1 MSAMDPFGGVPVTPQ
16 NPSETTPPAT
26 GGLSVTVPGTPAS
39 TPATPPAAGGL
50 SVTVPGDSPTAS
62 TGTPVI
68 PSSPAGST
76 GMPAGLAVTVPSGDQ
91 PATPPAAS
99 APGGSSAP
107 GGLALTVPSGDSDPQ
122 PATPQPAAQTAAQPD
137 KSKDEPGDG
146 VWRIGNPVTA
156 DPNEIANPA
165 PYVESRKPVT
175 LPDGREVSDVPGEPV
190 YTMPGDI
197 REYQPAR
204 DRYGRYMHQHPQYGY
219 RSSFSRATTI
229 AKKLDSGSNLMDWH
243 DRKLIE
249 GLARYPQLLDGLDV
263 GKLGTT
269 NEYKLRQTL
278 KQISEN
284 ATNAAGAADGREF
297 GTALHAWTEAV
308 DHGKASYAD
317 VPCEFKPYV
326 ASYLQALSRHG
337 IKPIPEYVERIMY
350 CPITDT
356 MGTIDRIY
364 RLPTGELVI
373 GDIKTSGNIDFAWTS
388 IALQMA
394 QYANASHLLSE
405 DGQTWEPM
413 PKVRHDIAV
422 IAGIPHTPKDRG
434 PHCDMHIVN
443 VEYGTGLLYIARD
456 ITHVQ
461 REAKKI
467 IPMSHSAQPGSADD
481 AMAWVEQGMPALSQP
496 GANPLSQLE
505 GMADTTAQAAMN
517 AMDGDTSKFESLPV
531 VGDIVDGT
539 NQSEDSK
546 RVHYLSD
553 VASVLSRAVE
563 MGLDREIVQWAGVL
577 ATVPDDQRSQ
587 LVQGLSVASA
597 RAGVR
602 SSRLRTRAST
612 DEDAARREDK
622 RAAKAQSVAAQRETV
637 DKATSTGALEQFGKA
652 VTAAQTTDSAP
663 KAPALFSTSAGIA
676 ATADQTGP
684 SDPVNGDAPVA
695 GVRPSVRARIESQT
709 TPQAIA
715 ALYDASWSTQEEA
728 LARERMSDL
737 SAALIDSARSLIDAA
752 GSADAIAALWEPWW
766 PDDLVSYAQSRMARM

>member
-16 NPSETTPPAT
+16 PASTPAT
-26 GGLSVTVPGTPAS
+26 GGLSLTVPS
-39 TPATPPAAGGL
+39 EATATAISPAA
-50 SVTVPGDSPTAS
+50 
-62 TGTPVI
+62 TPVI
-68 PSSPAGST
+68 PQAPAAAPVIPQAPAGT
-76 GMPAGLAVTVPSGDQ
+76 GVPAGLALTIPEDEPAQ
-91 PATPPAAS
+91 QQATPESPAQT
-99 APGGSSAP
+99 P
-107 GGLALTVPSGDSDPQ
+107 PQ
-122 PATPQPAAQTAAQPD
+122 PAPQPA
-137 KSKDEPGDG
+137 SEPG
-146 VWRIGNPVTA
+146 VWRIGQPVTA
-156 DPNEIANPA
+156 DPNEIANPS

-175 LPDGREVSDVPGEPV
+175 LPDGREVTSVPGEPI

-197 REYQPAR
+197 REYQPSR

-308 DHGKASYAD
+308 DHGKATYAD
-317 VPCEFKPYV
+317 VPREFKPYV

-337 IKPIPEYVERIMY
+337 IEPIPEYVERIMY

-356 MGTIDRIY
+356 MGTIDRIF

-413 PKVRHDIAV
+413 PQVRQDIAV

-461 REAKKI
+461 REAKKV
-467 IPMSHSAQPGSADD
+467 IPMSHSAQPGSAED
-481 AMAWVEQGMPALSQP
+481 AMAWVEQGMPPLSQP

-505 GMADTTAQAAMN
+505 GMADSTAQDALN

-531 VGDIVDGT
+531 VGDIVSGT
-539 NQSEDSK
+539 NQSEDSE
-546 RVHYLSD
+546 RVHYLAD
-553 VASVLSRAVE
+553 LASVLSRAVE
-563 MGLDREIVQWAGVL
+563 NGMGREIVQWAGVL
-577 ATVPDDQRSQ
+577 SQVPNDQRS
-587 LVQGLSVASA
+587 LVAQGLSVASA

-602 SSRLRTRAST
+602 SSRLRTRQST
-612 DEDAARREDK
+612 NEDAARREDK
-622 RAAKAQSVAAQRETV
+622 RAAKAQSVAASRGAV
-637 DKATSTGALEQFGKA
+637 DAATASSALETFGTNA
-652 VTAAQTTDSAP
+652 VKTATAAATPVAP

-676 ATADQTGP
+676 ATATQAGP
-684 SDPVNGDAPVA
+684 ADPVNGDSPVA
-695 GVRPSVRARIESQT
+695 GIRPSVRARIDMQT
-709 TPQAIA
+709 TPQDIA
-715 ALYDASWSTQEEA
+715 GLYDSSWSAQEEA
-728 LARERMSDL
+728 YARERMSDL

-752 GSADAIAALWEPWW
+752 GSADAIAGLWEPWW
-766 PDDLVSYAQSRMARM
+766 PEDLVAYAQSRMARF

>member
-16 NPSETTPPAT
+16 PAPAPTPAT
-26 GGLSVTVPGTPAS
+26 GGLSLTVPS
-39 TPATPPAAGGL
+39 EATAPDTAPAA
-50 SVTVPGDSPTAS
+50 
-62 TGTPVI
+62 TPVI
-68 PSSPAGST
+68 PQA
-76 GMPAGLAVTVPSGDQ
+76 
-91 PATPPAAS
+91 PATTGTPA
-99 APGGSSAP
+99 
-107 GGLALTVPSGDSDPQ
+107 GLALTVPGEEVTTPAAASVIPQAPAGTGVSVPAGLALTIPEDEPAQQQATPASPAQTPPQPQ
-122 PATPQPAAQTAAQPD
+122 PAQPA
-137 KSKDEPGDG
+137 SEPG
-146 VWRIGNPVTA
+146 VWRIGQPVKA

-175 LPDGREVSDVPGEPV
+175 LPDGREVTSVPGEPI

-197 REYQPAR
+197 REYQPSR

-308 DHGKASYAD
+308 DHGKATYAD
-317 VPCEFKPYV
+317 VPKEFKPYV

-337 IKPIPEYVERIMY
+337 IEAIPEYVERIMY

-356 MGTIDRIY
+356 MGTIDRIF

-413 PKVRHDIAV
+413 PQVRQDIAV

-461 REAKKI
+461 REAKKV
-467 IPMSHSAQPGSADD
+467 IPMSHSAQPGSAED
-481 AMAWVEQGMPALSQP
+481 AMAWVEQGMPSLSTP
-496 GANPLSQLE
+496 GANPLAQLE
-505 GMADTTAQAAMN
+505 GMADSTAQAALN

-531 VGDIVDGT
+531 VGDIVSGT
-539 NQSEDSK
+539 NQSEDSE
-546 RVHYLSD
+546 RVHYLAD
-553 VASVLSRAVE
+553 LASVLSRAVE
-563 MGLDREIVQWAGVL
+563 NGMGREIVQWAGVL
-577 ATVPDDQRSQ
+577 SQVPNDQRS
-587 LVQGLSVASA
+587 LVAQGLSVASA

-602 SSRLRTRAST
+602 SSRLRTRQST
-612 DEDAARREDK
+612 NEDAARREDK
-622 RAAKAQSVAAQRETV
+622 RAAKAQSVAASRGAV
-637 DKATSTGALEQFGKA
+637 DAASASAALESFGTNAVKTATGAA
-652 VTAAQTTDSAP
+652 TPSAP

-676 ATADQTGP
+676 ATATQAGP
-684 SDPVNGDAPVA
+684 ADPVNGDSPVA
-695 GVRPSVRARIESQT
+695 GIRPSVRARIDMQA
-709 TPQAIA
+709 TPQDIA
-715 ALYDASWSTQEEA
+715 SLYDASWSAQEEA
-728 LARERMSDL
+728 YARERMSDL

-752 GSADAIAALWEPWW
+752 GSADAIAGLWEPWW
-766 PDDLVSYAQSRMARM
+766 PEDLVAYAQSRMARF

>member
-16 NPSETTPPAT
+16 NPPET
-26 GGLSVTVPGTPAS
+26 
-39 TPATPPAAGGL
+39 TPPAAGGL
-50 SVTVPGDSPTAS
+50 SVTVPGAGAPTPATPPAATGGLAVTVPGDSPAAP
-62 TGTPVI
+62 TGAPVI
-68 PSSPAGST
+68 PSSPAGSAGT
-76 GMPAGLAVTVPSGDQ
+76 LSGLAVTVPDGNQ
-91 PATPPAAS
+91 PATPP
-99 APGGSSAP
+99 PP
-107 GGLALTVPSGDSDPQ
+107 
-122 PATPQPAAQTAAQPD
+122 PAAEPNNVQPTATTAQAD
-137 KSKDEPGDG
+137 TAKDEPD
-146 VWRIGNPVTA
+146 VWRIGKPVTA
-156 DPNEIANPA
+156 DPNEVANPS

-175 LPDGREVSDVPGEPV
+175 LPDGREVTDVPGEPI

-269 NEYKLRQTL
+269 NEYRLRQTL

-308 DHGKASYAD
+308 DHGKAMYAD
-317 VPCEFKPYV
+317 VPREFKPYV

-337 IKPIPEYVERIMY
+337 IEPIPEYVERIMY

-405 DGQTWEPM
+405 DGQAWEPM

-467 IPMSHSAQPGSADD
+467 IPMSHSAQPGSAED
-481 AMAWVEQGMPALSQP
+481 AMAWVDQGMPPLSTP

-517 AMDGDTSKFESLPV
+517 AMDGDTSKFEGLPV
-531 VGDIVDGT
+531 VGDIVYGT

-553 VASVLSRAVE
+553 LASVLSRAVE

-577 ATVPDDQRSQ
+577 ANVPDDQRAQ

-637 DKATSTGALEQFGKA
+637 DKATSTGALEQFGKQVA
-652 VTAAQTTDSAP
+652 AAQSNPAPAAP

-676 ATADQTGP
+676 ATANQTGP

-766 PDDLVSYAQSRMARM
+766 PDDLVSYAQSRMARL

>member
-1 MSAMDPFGGVPVTPQ
+1 MTAMDPFGGVPVTP
-16 NPSETTPPAT
+16 PTPPTPPTASGSGAT
-26 GGLSVTVPGTPAS
+26 
-39 TPATPPAAGGL
+39 PAAGGL
-50 SVTVPGDSPTAS
+50 SLTVPDSA
-62 TGTPVI
+62 
-68 PSSPAGST
+68 
-76 GMPAGLAVTVPSGDQ
+76 
-91 PATPPAAS
+91 PATPGATA
-99 APGGSSAP
+99 APGATAP
-107 GGLALTVPSGDSDPQ
+107 AGLALTVPGEVP
-122 PATPQPAAQTAAQPD
+122 PQPAAAPVIPPAPAGASAGTPAGLSLTIPGDEPAPTAAPTD
-137 KSKDEPGDG
+137 GAAAPAAGAAAPAAGASDAPGAKDEQG
-146 VWRIGNPVTA
+146 VWRIGQPVTA
-156 DPNEIANPA
+156 DPNEIANPS

-175 LPDGREVSDVPGEPV
+175 LPDGREVSDVPGEPI

-249 GLARYPQLLDGLDV
+249 GLARYPQLMDGLDV

-278 KQISEN
+278 KKISEN

-308 DHGKASYAD
+308 DHGKASYND
-317 VPCEFKPYV
+317 VPREFKPYV

-337 IKPIPEYVERIMY
+337 IEPIPEYVERIMY

-461 REAKKI
+461 RESKKV
-467 IPMSHSAQPGSADD
+467 IPMSHSAQPGTAED
-481 AMAWVEQGMPALSQP
+481 AMAWVDQGMPPLSTP

-531 VGDIVDGT
+531 VGDIVSGT
-539 NQSEDSK
+539 NQSEDSE

-553 VASVLSRAVE
+553 LASVLSRAVE

-577 ATVPDDQRSQ
+577 ANTPEDQRAQ

-637 DKATSTGALEQFGKA
+637 DQATSSNALEQFGQQ
-652 VTAAQTTDSAP
+652 VTAAQSTPAP
-663 KAPALFSTSAGIA
+663 TAPQAPALFSTSTGI
-676 ATADQTGP
+676 TAEANQVGP

-695 GVRPSVRARIESQT
+695 GVRPSVRARIEAQT
-709 TPQAIA
+709 TPQDIA
-715 ALYDASWSTQEEA
+715 ALYESSWSTQEEA

-737 SAALIDSARSLIDAA
+737 STALIDSARSLIDAA
-752 GSADAIAALWEPWW
+752 PTADAITALWEPWW
-766 PDDLVSYAQSRMARM
+766 PEDLVSYAQSRMARM

>member
-16 NPSETTPPAT
+16 NSPETTTPPAA
-26 GGLSVTVPGTPAS
+26 GGLSVTVPGTPA
-39 TPATPPAAGGL
+39 PATPPAAGGL
-50 SVTVPGDSPTAS
+50 SVTVPGDTPAAPA
-62 TGTPVI
+62 GTPVI
-68 PSSPAGST
+68 PSSPAGSAGT
-76 GMPAGLAVTVPSGDQ
+76 PAGLAVTVPSGDQ

-99 APGGSSAP
+99 APGG
-107 GGLALTVPSGDSDPQ
+107 LALTVPDTSGAQ
-122 PATPQPAAQTAAQPD
+122 PSAQPAAQPD
-137 KSKDEPGDG
+137 TSKDEPNM
-146 VWRIGNPVTA
+146 WRIGQPVTA
-156 DPNEIANPA
+156 DPNEVANPS

-175 LPDGREVSDVPGEPV
+175 LPDGREVSDVPGEPI

-197 REYQPAR
+197 REYQPSR

-269 NEYKLRQTL
+269 NEYRLRQTL

-308 DHGKASYAD
+308 DHGKATYAD
-317 VPCEFKPYV
+317 VPREFKPYV

-337 IKPIPEYVERIMY
+337 IEPIPEYVERIMY

-467 IPMSHSAQPGSADD
+467 IPMSHSAQPGSAED
-481 AMAWVEQGMPALSQP
+481 AMAWVDQGMPPLSQP

-517 AMDGDTSKFESLPV
+517 AMDGDTSKFEGLPV
-531 VGDIVDGT
+531 VGDIVSGT
-539 NQSEDSK
+539 NQSEDSE

-553 VASVLSRAVE
+553 LASVLSRAVE

-577 ATVPDDQRSQ
+577 ANVPDDQRSQ

-637 DKATSTGALEQFGKA
+637 DKATSTGALEQFGKQ
-652 VTAAQTTDSAP
+652 VTAAQSNPAPAAP

-676 ATADQTGP
+676 ATANQTGP

-766 PDDLVSYAQSRMARM
+766 PDDLVSYAQSRMSRL

>member
-16 NPSETTPPAT
+16 NPPET
-26 GGLSVTVPGTPAS
+26 
-39 TPATPPAAGGL
+39 TPPAAGGL
-50 SVTVPGDSPTAS
+50 SLTVPSTGAPAPETPPATGGLAVTVPGDSPAAP
-62 TGTPVI
+62 TGAPVI
-68 PSSPAGST
+68 PSSPAGSAGT
-76 GMPAGLAVTVPSGDQ
+76 PVGLAVTVPDGNQ
-91 PATPPAAS
+91 PATPPPPPAAG
-99 APGGSSAP
+99 AAP
-107 GGLALTVPSGDSDPQ
+107 GGLALTVPDS
-122 PATPQPAAQTAAQPD
+122 PAAEPNNAQPPAAATHTQAD
-137 KSKDEPGDG
+137 TAKDEPD
-146 VWRIGNPVTA
+146 VWRIGKPVTA
-156 DPNEIANPA
+156 DPNEVANPS

-175 LPDGREVSDVPGEPV
+175 LPDGREVTDVPGEPI

-269 NEYKLRQTL
+269 NEYRLRQTL

-308 DHGKASYAD
+308 DHGKATYAD
-317 VPCEFKPYV
+317 VPREFKPYV

-337 IKPIPEYVERIMY
+337 IEPIPEYVERIMY

-467 IPMSHSAQPGSADD
+467 IPMSHSAQPGSAED
-481 AMAWVEQGMPALSQP
+481 AMAWVDQGMPKLSTP

-531 VGDIVDGT
+531 VGDIVSGT

-553 VASVLSRAVE
+553 LASVLSRAVE

-577 ATVPDDQRSQ
+577 ANVPDDQRAQ

-637 DKATSTGALEQFGKA
+637 DKATSTGALEQFGKQVA
-652 VTAAQTTDSAP
+652 AAQSNPAPAAP

-676 ATADQTGP
+676 ATANQTGP

-766 PDDLVSYAQSRMARM
+766 PDDLVSYAQSRMARL

>member
-16 NPSETTPPAT
+16 NPPET
-26 GGLSVTVPGTPAS
+26 
-39 TPATPPAAGGL
+39 TPPAAGGL
-50 SVTVPGDSPTAS
+50 SLTVPGTGTPAPETPPAATGGLAVTVPGDNSAAPA
-62 TGTPVI
+62 GAPVI
-68 PSSPAGST
+68 PSSPAGSAGT
-76 GMPAGLAVTVPSGDQ
+76 PAGLAVTVPDGNQ
-91 PATPPAAS
+91 PATPPPPPAAG
-99 APGGSSAP
+99 AAP
-107 GGLALTVPSGDSDPQ
+107 GGLALTVPDS
-122 PATPQPAAQTAAQPD
+122 PAAEPNNVQPTATTAQAD
-137 KSKDEPGDG
+137 TAKDEPD
-146 VWRIGNPVTA
+146 VWRIGKPVTA
-156 DPNEIANPA
+156 DPNEVANPS

-175 LPDGREVSDVPGEPV
+175 LPDGREVTDVPGEPI

-269 NEYKLRQTL
+269 NEYRLRQTL

-308 DHGKASYAD
+308 DHGKASYND
-317 VPCEFKPYV
+317 VPREFKPYV

-337 IKPIPEYVERIMY
+337 IEPIPEYVERIMY

-467 IPMSHSAQPGSADD
+467 IPMSHSAQPGSAED
-481 AMAWVEQGMPALSQP
+481 AMAWVDQGMPKLSTP

-531 VGDIVDGT
+531 VGDIVSGT

-553 VASVLSRAVE
+553 LASVLSRAVE

-577 ATVPDDQRSQ
+577 ANVPDDQRAQ

-637 DKATSTGALEQFGKA
+637 DKATSTGALEQFGKQVA
-652 VTAAQTTDSAP
+652 AAQSTPAPAAP

-676 ATADQTGP
+676 TTANQTGP

-715 ALYDASWSTQEEA
+715 SLYDASWSTQEEA

-766 PDDLVSYAQSRMARM
+766 PDDLVSYAQSRMARL

>member
-16 NPSETTPPAT
+16 NPPET
-26 GGLSVTVPGTPAS
+26 
-39 TPATPPAAGGL
+39 TPPAAGGL
-50 SVTVPGDSPTAS
+50 SLTVPGTGTPAPETPPAATGGLAVTVPGDNSAAPA
-62 TGTPVI
+62 GAPVI
-68 PSSPAGST
+68 PSSPAGSAGT
-76 GMPAGLAVTVPSGDQ
+76 PAGLAVTVPDGNQ
-91 PATPPAAS
+91 PATPPPPPAAG
-99 APGGSSAP
+99 AAP
-107 GGLALTVPSGDSDPQ
+107 GGLALTVPDS
-122 PATPQPAAQTAAQPD
+122 PAAEPNNVQPTATTAQAD
-137 KSKDEPGDG
+137 TAKDEPD
-146 VWRIGNPVTA
+146 VWRIGKPVTA
-156 DPNEIANPA
+156 DPNEVANPS

-175 LPDGREVSDVPGEPV
+175 LPDGREVTDVPGEPI

-269 NEYKLRQTL
+269 NEYRLRQTL

-308 DHGKASYAD
+308 DHGKATYAD
-317 VPCEFKPYV
+317 VPREFKPYV

-337 IKPIPEYVERIMY
+337 IEPIPEYVERIMY

-467 IPMSHSAQPGSADD
+467 IPMSHSAQPGSAED
-481 AMAWVEQGMPALSQP
+481 AMAWVDQGMPKLSTP

-531 VGDIVDGT
+531 VGDIVSGT

-546 RVHYLSD
+546 RAHYLSD
-553 VASVLSRAVE
+553 LASVLSRAVE

-577 ATVPDDQRSQ
+577 ANVPDDQRAQ

-637 DKATSTGALEQFGKA
+637 DKATSTGALEQFGKQ
-652 VTAAQTTDSAP
+652 VTAAQSNPAPAAP

-676 ATADQTGP
+676 ATANQAGP

-715 ALYDASWSTQEEA
+715 SLYDASWSTQEEA

-737 SAALIDSARSLIDAA
+737 SAALIDSARSMIDAA

-766 PDDLVSYAQSRMARM
+766 PDDLVSYAQSRMARL